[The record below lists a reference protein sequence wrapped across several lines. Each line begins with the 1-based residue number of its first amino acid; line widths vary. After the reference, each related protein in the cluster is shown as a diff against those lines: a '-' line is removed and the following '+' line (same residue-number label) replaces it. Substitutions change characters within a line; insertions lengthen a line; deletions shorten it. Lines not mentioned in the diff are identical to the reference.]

1 MSGFRAVLFDFFGT
15 LTAAV
20 QRGGAHADIARRL
33 GCAPAA
39 FLAELD
45 RSFPIRAR
53 GGYGSAREAL
63 LRVARDAGGAP
74 DDDHL
79 TAALA
84 ARVDAV
90 RADTRLRAQAV
101 PVLAELRR
109 RGLLTGLVSDCCDEL
124 PLFLPALPLAPL
136 LSTCVYSIELA
147 TCKPDPRMYLA
158 ACERLDVAPQE
169 CLYVGDG
176 GSRELSGAEA
186 VGMTAVRLA
195 APDLGVHLS
204 FNPDDGWD
212 GPQIG
217 SLSESVTLL
226 DAAGSENRL
235 VRNGVTLARWADVGR
250 RSDRVAAEAGHHHRT
265 ASPLPAG
272 RWTAR

>member
-15 LTAAV
+15 LTAAIE
-20 QRGGAHADIARRL
+20 RGIAHANIARQL

-39 FLAELD
+39 FHAELD

-53 GGYGSAREAL
+53 GGYGSAVEAL
-63 LRVARDAGGAP
+63 RRVARDAGGSP
-74 DDDHL
+74 DDDQL
-79 TAALA
+79 VAAAA

-90 RADTRLRAQAV
+90 RADTRLRAEAV

-109 RGLLTGLVSDCCDEL
+109 RGLHTGLISDCCDEL

-147 TCKPDPRMYLA
+147 ACKPDPRMYLA
-158 ACERLDVAPQE
+158 ACERLGVRPQE

-195 APDLGVHLS
+195 APDLAGHLR
-204 FNPDDGWD
+204 FNPDEGWV

-217 SLSESVTLL
+217 TLSESLALL
-226 DAAGSENRL
+226 DAAEAPARF
-235 VRNGVTLARWADVGR
+235 GVTIARWTDVGR
-250 RSDRVAAEAGHHHRT
+250 RSDRVPAEAAPHRRT